1 MPVLEQTG
9 RVSIGG
15 GSAGWTLQVRRVCK
29 RFGAIQVLSD
39 VSIEVASGEVLG
51 VVGDNGAGKSTL
63 MKVISGV
70 LRPESGEILLD
81 GEPVHFRTPRDARDS
96 GIETIYQDLALAD
109 HLDVGANIFLG
120 REPIRRLAGLVPV
133 IDEARVR
140 GEVTDLLAR
149 IESHI
154 PDASARVLDLSGGQR
169 QAVAIARALYWKA
182 RIVIMDEPTAALAVM
197 ETQNVLRM
205 ARQLADEG
213 IGVLFIGHNLIEVL
227 KVCDRVIVMYRGRT
241 VFQARSADTS
251 QNELIRYMTGYADSE
266 EDQQSSELE
275 EAIHAP

>member
-1 MPVLEQTG
+1 MPALLD
-9 RVSIGG
+9 VSGIE
-15 GSAGWTLQVRRVCK
+15 K
-29 RFGAIQVLSD
+29 RFGAVQVLRG
-39 VSIEVASGEVLG
+39 VSMQLAAGEVLG

-70 LRPESGEILLD
+70 HRADAGMIRLADRPMT
-81 GEPVHFRTPRDARDS
+81 FRTPRDARDA

-120 REPIRRLAGLVPV
+120 REPVKRWAGLIPV
-133 IDEARVR
+133 LDEKTIR
-140 GEVTDLLAR
+140 GEVKTLLSR

-154 PDASARVLDLSGGQR
+154 PDPSARVQDLSGGQR

-182 RIVIMDEPTAALAVM
+182 KVVIMDEPTAALAVM
-197 ETQNVLRM
+197 ETENVLKM

-227 KVCDRVIVMYRGRT
+227 KVCDRVMVMYRGDK
-241 VFQARSADTS
+241 VFDAPSKSTS
-251 QNELIRYMTGYADSE
+251 QNELVRYMTGYAD
-266 EDQQSSELE
+266 D
-275 EAIHAP
+275 IHQTTGGNQHA

>member
-1 MPVLEQTG
+1 VTVPALE
-9 RVSIGG
+9 VSGI
-15 GSAGWTLQVRRVCK
+15 SK
-29 RFGAIQVLSD
+29 HFGAVEVLRGVSMQVSP
-39 VSIEVASGEVLG
+39 GEVLG

-70 LRPESGEILLD
+70 HRADAGTIKLG
-81 GEPVHFRTPRDARDS
+81 GAATHFRSPREARDA

-120 REPIRRLAGLVPV
+120 REPLRRLMGLIPMIDETAIRR
-133 IDEARVR
+133 
-140 GEVTDLLAR
+140 EVATLLKR

-154 PDASARVLDLSGGQR
+154 PDPATRVLDLSGGQR

-182 RIVIMDEPTAALAVM
+182 KVVIMDEPTAALAVM
-197 ETQNVLRM
+197 ETENVLKM

-227 KVCDRVIVMYRGRT
+227 KVCDRVLVMYRGRK
-241 VFQARSADTS
+241 VFDARSEETS
-251 QNELIRYMTGYADSE
+251 QTELIRYMTGYAGQENNNIQE
-266 EDQQSSELE
+266 EN
-275 EAIHAP
+275 A